1 MVCIINEKRLAR
13 YARHL
18 RQEERCEGTIEKYL
32 RDIRAFNG
40 WLEGREINKEAAV
53 AWKKHLQE
61 EHYAFS
67 TINSMLTS
75 LNGFFRFMKWENYR
89 VKPLKIQR
97 RVFRDQTRDLSRE
110 DYDRLVA
117 AAKDGGRARLALVI
131 ETMGATGIRVSEVT
145 YITVEAARRRR
156 AEISMK
162 RKVRIILLPKKL
174 CKKLLEY
181 AQKNKIVSGEI
192 FLTRNG
198 KSLSRKQIWAEMK
211 SLCRSAGVEPTKVFP
226 HNLRHLF
233 AVVFYG
239 NCKDVEM
246 LADLLGHTSIQ
257 TTRIYLLTPG
267 AEHARQLERLGLV
280 S

>member
-1 MVCIINEKRLAR
+1 MACIINEKRLAR

-18 RQEERCEGTIEKYL
+18 RHEERCEGTIEKYL
-32 RDIRAFNG
+32 RDLRAFNG
-40 WLEGREINKEAAV
+40 WLRGQEVSKETAV
-53 AWKKHLQE
+53 AWKKHLQAKQ
-61 EHYAFS
+61 YAFS

-75 LNGFFRFMKWENYR
+75 LNGFFRFMKWESCR
-89 VKPLKIQR
+89 VKPLKVQR
-97 RVFRDQTRDLSRE
+97 RVFRDQTRDLSQN
-110 DYDRLVA
+110 DYKRLVA
-117 AAKDGGRARLALVI
+117 VAKDGGRARLALVI
-131 ETMGATGIRVSEVT
+131 ETMGATGIRVSEVS

-162 RKVRIILLPKKL
+162 RKARIILLPKKL

-181 AQKNKIVSGEI
+181 AKKNKIVSGEI

-211 SLCRSAGVEPTKVFP
+211 SLCKNAGVEPTKVFP

-233 AVVFYG
+233 AVVFYRS
-239 NCKDVEM
+239 CKDIEK

>member
-1 MVCIINEKRLAR
+1 MACIINEKRLAR

-32 RDIRAFNG
+32 RDLRAFNG
-40 WLEGREINKEAAV
+40 WLRGQEVSKETAV
-53 AWKKHLQE
+53 AWKKHLQAKQ
-61 EHYAFS
+61 YAFS

-75 LNGFFRFMKWENYR
+75 LNGFFRFMKWESCR
-89 VKPLKIQR
+89 VKPLKVQR
-97 RVFRDQTRDLSRE
+97 RVFRDQTRDLSQN
-110 DYDRLVA
+110 DYKRLVA
-117 AAKDGGRARLALVI
+117 VAKDGGRARLALVI
-131 ETMGATGIRVSEVT
+131 ETMGATGIRVSEVS

-162 RKVRIILLPKKL
+162 RKARIILLPKKL

-181 AQKNKIVSGEI
+181 AKKNKIVSGEI

-211 SLCRSAGVEPTKVFP
+211 SLCKNAGVEPTKVFP

-233 AVVFYG
+233 AVVFYRS
-239 NCKDVEM
+239 CKDIEK